1 MVTTG
6 SGQHFAT
13 AITPANSLQKQMG
26 AAAGLVQLHHANS
39 LKAPGHQGATLGSP
53 QRPVQPSG
61 QYGGP
66 SSGLPQKLSGGVTS
80 LHPYHSGPVA
90 DPASVVDRGGSMQQ
104 QPSGGV
110 TSLHHYHSDSLLEQ
124 RPASLHP
131 FNSFRCVYLA
141 CWSMGIKRLLVY

>member
-1 MVTTG
+1 MNIAG

-26 AAAGLVQLHHANS
+26 AAAGLVQMHHANS
-39 LKAPGHQGATLGSP
+39 LTVPGTPGASLGSL
-53 QRPVQPSG
+53 QGQPSG
-61 QYGGP
+61 QLSGHSP
-66 SSGLPQKLSGGVTS
+66 GLPQKLSGGVTS
-80 LHPYHSGPVA
+80 LHPYQSGPVA
-90 DPASVVDRGGSMQQ
+90 DHAPVVDRAGSMQQ

-131 FNSFRCVYLA
+131 FNSSRCVNPA
-141 CWSMGIKRLLVY
+141 HCSIGM